1 MLPLPGREILCAGT
15 KMEVGV
21 GVGVD
26 VDQGT
31 GELFHSEQTNDRPD
45 RKIIF
50 AKIIHLHFCYC
61 YYFMNNYKAHLK

>member
-1 MLPLPGREILCAGT
+1 M
-15 KMEVGV
+15 

-50 AKIIHLHFCYC
+50 AKITSSSFLLLFLLYE
-61 YYFMNNYKAHLK
+61 